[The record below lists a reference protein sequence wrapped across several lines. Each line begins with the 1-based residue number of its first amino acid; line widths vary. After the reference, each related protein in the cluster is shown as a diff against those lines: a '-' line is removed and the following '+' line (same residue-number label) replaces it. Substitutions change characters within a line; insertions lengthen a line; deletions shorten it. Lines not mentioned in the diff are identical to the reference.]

1 MLNVLTKECLKI
13 NAACPLLQ
21 SLPTILRTYNMRNF
35 STNFGLQWID
45 SLNEFLCKMVSWFTL
60 TMVLLTFLIV
70 VLRYGFN
77 LGWIAMQES
86 VMYLHAM
93 VFLLGAAHTLRVNE
107 HVRVDIFYRRFSPKK
122 QAKVDIFG
130 GLLLLMPVNIFIF
143 MVSFEYVL
151 RSWRVMEESQEAGG
165 MPAVFLLKSLILIFP
180 LTMLLQG
187 IAEIVRNVARLSLN
201 KHSSKDFTK

>member
-1 MLNVLTKECLKI
+1 
-13 NAACPLLQ
+13 
-21 SLPTILRTYNMRNF
+21 MRQFLDNF
-35 STNFGLQWID
+35 NLQWID
-45 SLNEFLCKMVSWFTL
+45 SLNNFLCRLVSGFTL
-60 TMVLLTFLIV
+60 LMVLITFLIV

-143 MVSFEYVL
+143 MVSFEYVM
-151 RSWRVMEESQEAGG
+151 RSWRVMEASQEAGG
-165 MPAVFLLKSLILIFP
+165 MPAVFLLKTLILIFP

-187 IAEIVRNVARLSLN
+187 IAEVVRNFARLSVQRQ
-201 KHSSKDFTK
+201 SSKESIK

>member
-1 MLNVLTKECLKI
+1 
-13 NAACPLLQ
+13 
-21 SLPTILRTYNMRNF
+21 MRQFLDNF
-35 STNFGLQWID
+35 NLQWID
-45 SLNEFLCKMVSWFTL
+45 SLNNFLCRLVSGFTL
-60 TMVLLTFLIV
+60 LMVLITFLIV

-122 QAKVDIFG
+122 QVKVDIFG

-143 MVSFEYVL
+143 MVSFEYVM
-151 RSWRVMEESQEAGG
+151 RSWRVMEASQEAGG
-165 MPAVFLLKSLILIFP
+165 MPAVFLLKTLILIFP

-187 IAEIVRNVARLSLN
+187 IAEVVRNVARLSLQRQ
-201 KHSSKDFTK
+201 SSKEFIK

>member
-1 MLNVLTKECLKI
+1 
-13 NAACPLLQ
+13 
-21 SLPTILRTYNMRNF
+21 MRDF

-45 SLNEFLCKMVSWFTL
+45 SLNEFLCKIVSWFTL

-130 GLLLLMPVNIFIF
+130 SLLLLMPVNIFIF
-143 MVSFEYVL
+143 MVSLEYVL

-187 IAEIVRNVARLSLN
+187 IAETVRNVSRLSLN
-201 KHSSKDFTK
+201 KHLSKDINK

>member
-1 MLNVLTKECLKI
+1 
-13 NAACPLLQ
+13 
-21 SLPTILRTYNMRNF
+21 
-35 STNFGLQWID
+35 
-45 SLNEFLCKMVSWFTL
+45 
-60 TMVLLTFLIV
+60 MVLITFLIV

-143 MVSFEYVL
+143 MVSFEYVM
-151 RSWRVMEESQEAGG
+151 RSWRVMEASQEAGG
-165 MPAVFLLKSLILIFP
+165 MPAVFLLKTLILIFP

-187 IAEIVRNVARLSLN
+187 IAEVVRNVARLSLQRQ
-201 KHSSKDFTK
+201 SSKEFIK

>member
-1 MLNVLTKECLKI
+1 
-13 NAACPLLQ
+13 
-21 SLPTILRTYNMRNF
+21 MRDF

-45 SLNEFLCKMVSWFTL
+45 SLNEFLCKIVSWFTL

-122 QAKVDIFG
+122 QVKVDIFG

-143 MVSFEYVL
+143 MVSFEYVM
-151 RSWRVMEESQEAGG
+151 RSWRVMETSQEAGG
-165 MPAVFLLKSLILIFP
+165 MPAVFLLKTLILIFP

-187 IAEIVRNVARLSLN
+187 IAEVVRNVARLSLQIQ
-201 KHSSKDFTK
+201 SSTESIK

>member
-1 MLNVLTKECLKI
+1 
-13 NAACPLLQ
+13 
-21 SLPTILRTYNMRNF
+21 MRDF
-35 STNFGLQWID
+35 STNFSLQWID
-45 SLNEFLCKMVSWFTL
+45 SLNEFLCKIVSWFTL

-93 VFLLGAAHTLRVNE
+93 VFLLGTAHTLRFNE

-130 GLLLLMPVNIFIF
+130 SLLLLMPVNIFIF
-143 MVSFEYVL
+143 MVSLEYVL

-187 IAEIVRNVARLSLN
+187 IAETVRNVARLSLN
-201 KHSSKDFTK
+201 KHLSKDINK

>member
-1 MLNVLTKECLKI
+1 
-13 NAACPLLQ
+13 
-21 SLPTILRTYNMRNF
+21 MRQFLDNF
-35 STNFGLQWID
+35 NLQWID
-45 SLNEFLCKMVSWFTL
+45 SLNNFLCRLVSGFTL
-60 TMVLLTFLIV
+60 LMVLITFLIV

-122 QAKVDIFG
+122 QVKVDIFG

-143 MVSFEYVL
+143 MVSFEYVM
-151 RSWRVMEESQEAGG
+151 RSWRVMETSQEAGG
-165 MPAVFLLKSLILIFP
+165 MPAVFLLKTLILIFP

-187 IAEIVRNVARLSLN
+187 IAEVVRNVARLSLQRQ
-201 KHSSKDFTK
+201 SSKESIK

>member
-1 MLNVLTKECLKI
+1 
-13 NAACPLLQ
+13 
-21 SLPTILRTYNMRNF
+21 MRQFLDNF
-35 STNFGLQWID
+35 NLQWID
-45 SLNEFLCKMVSWFTL
+45 SLNNFLCRLVSGFTFL
-60 TMVLLTFLIV
+60 MVLITFLIV

-143 MVSFEYVL
+143 MVSFEYVM
-151 RSWRVMEESQEAGG
+151 RSWRVMEASQEAGG
-165 MPAVFLLKSLILIFP
+165 MPAVFLLKTLILIFP

-187 IAEIVRNVARLSLN
+187 IAEVVRNFARLSVQRQ
-201 KHSSKDFTK
+201 SSKESIK

>member
-1 MLNVLTKECLKI
+1 
-13 NAACPLLQ
+13 
-21 SLPTILRTYNMRNF
+21 MRNF

-86 VMYLHAM
+86 VMYLHGM
-93 VFLLGAAHTLRVNE
+93 VFLLGSAHTLRVNE
-107 HVRVDIFYRRFSPKK
+107 HVRVDIFYRRFSAKK

-130 GLLLLMPVNIFIF
+130 SLFLLMPVNIFIF
-143 MVSFEYVL
+143 MVSYDYVM
-151 RSWRVMEESQEAGG
+151 RAWRVLEASQEAGG
-165 MPAVFLLKSLILIFP
+165 IPGVFLLKSLILLFSF
-180 LTMLLQG
+180 TMLLQG
-187 IAEIVRNVARLSLN
+187 IAEVTRNAATLSLN
-201 KHSSKDFTK
+201 KQLSVAQSK